1 MTIVAALLPL
11 SLLLAGLA
19 VVAFKWA
26 ARDGQFDDLDKAAAT
41 PLLADFDE
49 KKPDDGRMEN
59 A

>member
-26 ARDGQFDDLDKAAAT
+26 ARDGQFDDLDRAAAT
-41 PLLADFDE
+41 PLLADMDE
-49 KKPDDGRMEN
+49 TPAQPQTTEN